1 MENGEWEDVDFT
13 GCTLVESSRPFL
25 LLTLVIEVD
34 EVEGE
39 SERLLVMQ
47 VCTCNIITV
56 TE

>member
-1 MENGEWEDVDFT
+1 MENGEWADVDFT

-25 LLTLVIEVD
+25 LLTLVIEAD

-47 VCTCNIITV
+47 VCTCNIITI